1 MPDDAVGGNHG
12 VPAQKTRPEPQM
24 KCPHC
29 ERGIAVRLDK
39 PGKKAARRRTLR
51 ARKAEKIRALRDDSE
66 PQGEEE

>member
-1 MPDDAVGGNHG
+1 
-12 VPAQKTRPEPQM
+12 M

-51 ARKAEKIRALRDDSE
+51 ARKAERIRALREESE